1 MSRSDRGRI
10 PFALVGVLLLVTS
23 ATIAAT
29 SQPRVLPAEP
39 AVSKALDGA
48 TADTQTALREAI
60 REASEDAAREPV
72 VERVNTTAGR
82 TLNESVPFRDSLR
95 IRVYLAARD
104 RLQDVERR
112 RGDVRVHASLPPVA
126 DATGLRAAKRR
137 VHVERADE
145 NGTTL
150 RVRVENVTLT
160 ATRNGRVLTEE
171 RVSPTLVVG
180 TPVLGMHD
188 RVSAYQRQLD
198 AGVTKPG
205 LDQRLTAQLYA
216 LTWARGYAQYGGA
229 PIDNVV
235 TNRYVALATNAGLLD
250 VQRETIGTSDGVGR
264 RTLAVETGK
273 LAGSEL
279 LGASG
284 AEAPPVQNA
293 LDSPTKPPPNDIQGL
308 EPPGGTRRDDEMP
321 VGVNE
326 TADDAFLDV
335 VVDGDVNESIA
346 TVYSADVRL
355 VSDVDHVGGD
365 RPAAPESPGANWTLV
380 DDDQAVTTDVEAADV
395 APPVST
401 TGWHR
406 LESYGREVDVDR
418 TRVRTWRR
426 GNETRTTATEAT
438 ETRRVAVAVVGRHT
452 TSERAPGNAVPTVHE
467 HGEGPLDGPNMADV
481 RDEAVDSLVT
491 SRGGTEVVVARAAT
505 GTLDT
510 DPVRV
515 EGDRPDGLYRWVYRD
530 LMGLRERVRDV
541 EVRVERGAVGSFEVN
556 PPAMLADRIRG
567 QRAAFVDAPATYDGV
582 ATKARIAARVAYLD
596 RVLERLDEQAAER
609 RNRGSRLGESLEE
622 RGSGSLSELQ
632 AGMDVPRAS
641 SPERRPAF
649 EGPAGPVRMRVDS
662 APSYLTRAE
671 IDSERVPALDGPAH
685 PLVARNVN
693 VVTAPYDD
701 VADTV
706 VDEVIGSG
714 GTVRLA
720 TAARTLRAANATLER
735 RNASAVRERRDALRT
750 EVADGN
756 RYVRRGMRLTLAE
769 QGVGDGDAERREI
782 VAHGLSRWDTTAA
795 RALALSNGSAS
806 PAVAAAAADRES
818 LDETREDRLRLEL
831 ERRTETALRTDAA
844 KPESEAVNRS
854 RTVTRDVATELTR
867 RIAKNATER
876 GIQRVTNE
884 SFDKVPSGLPLA
896 PPFTAWYATTN
907 VWHVTVR
914 GEYARFGIRA
924 DRGRP
929 SEPGSDLAYARDGGE
944 VRLDVDD
951 DGEKERLGRA
961 TRVDFDVSTTIVVV
975 VPPGKSGV
983 GDRDG
988 NVDERSDGWPE
999 SGPS

>member
-1 MSRSDRGRI
+1 VSQGDRGRV
-10 PFALVGVLLLVTS
+10 PFALVGVLLLVSS

-29 SQPRVLPAEP
+29 SQPRASPTEP

-48 TADTQTALREAI
+48 TADTQTALRDAV
-60 REASEDAAREPV
+60 REASEDAARAPV
-72 VERVNTTAGR
+72 VERANTTAGR
-82 TLNESVPFRDSLR
+82 ALNESAPFRDSLR
-95 IRVYLAARD
+95 IRVFLAARE
-104 RLQDVERR
+104 RLQDVKRR
-112 RGDVRVHASLPPVA
+112 RGDVRVQASLPAVEN
-126 DATGLRAAKRR
+126 ATDLQATKRR

-145 NGTTL
+145 NGTTV

-171 RVSPTLVVG
+171 HVSPTLVVG

-216 LTWARGYAQYGGA
+216 LTWARGYAQYGGG

-235 TNRYVALATNAGLLD
+235 SNRYVALATNAGLLD
-250 VQRETIGTSDGVGR
+250 VQRETIGASDAAGR

-284 AEAPPVQNA
+284 ADARPVQDT
-293 LDSPTKPPPNDIQGL
+293 LDSPTRPPPNDIQGL
-308 EPPGGTRRDDEMP
+308 EPPEGTRRDDEMP

-326 TADDAFLDV
+326 TADDVFLDV
-335 VVDGDVNESIA
+335 VDDGDVNDSLA
-346 TVYSADVRL
+346 TVYSADARL
-355 VSDVDHVGGD
+355 VTDVDHVGGD
-365 RPAAPESPGANWTLV
+365 RPAAPESPGENWTLV
-380 DDDQAVTTDVEAADV
+380 GEDLAVTTDVEVADV
-395 APPVST
+395 TPPVT
-401 TGWHR
+401 PVGWHR
-406 LESYGREVDVDR
+406 LERYGRAVDVDR

-426 GNETRTTATEAT
+426 GNVTRTTATDAT

-452 TSERAPGNAVPTVHE
+452 TSERAPDNGVPTVHE
-467 HGEGPLDGPNMADV
+467 RGEGPLDGPNMADV
-481 RDEAVDSLVT
+481 RDEAVDRLVT
-491 SRGGTEVVVARAAT
+491 SRGGADAVVARAAT

-510 DPVRV
+510 EPVRV
-515 EGDRPDGLYRWVYRD
+515 EGDQPGGLYRWVYRD
-530 LMGLRERVRDV
+530 LMDIREQVRGV

-556 PPAMLADRIRG
+556 PPAMLADRIRD
-567 QRAAFVDAPATYDGV
+567 QRADLVDAPATYDGV
-582 ATKARIAARVAYLD
+582 ATKARVAARVAYLD
-596 RVLERLDEQAAER
+596 RVLERLDEQAVER
-609 RNRGSRLGESLEE
+609 GERGSRLDESLAE

-632 AGMDVPRAS
+632 AGMNVPRAS
-641 SPERRPAF
+641 SPDRRPAF
-649 EGPAGPVRMRVDS
+649 DGPAGPVRMRVDS

-671 IDSERVPALDGPAH
+671 IDRERVPALDGSGH
-685 PLVARNVN
+685 PLVARNFN
-693 VVTAPYDD
+693 VITAPYGD
-701 VADTV
+701 VSDTV
-706 VDEVIGSG
+706 VDELIGSG

-735 RNASAVRERRDALRT
+735 RDVSAVRERRDELRS
-750 EVADGN
+750 EVWDGN
-756 RYVRRGMRLTLAE
+756 RYVRQGMRLTLAE

-782 VAHGLSRWDTTAA
+782 VAQGLARWDTTAA

-818 LDETREDRLRLEL
+818 LNETREDRLRLEL
-831 ERRTETALRTDAA
+831 ARRTETALEQAKA
-844 KPESEAVNRS
+844 KPESEAVDRS
-854 RTVTRDVATELTR
+854 RNVTRDVANELTR
-867 RIAKNATER
+867 EIAKNATER
-876 GIQRVTNE
+876 GVERVANE
-884 SFDKVPSGLPLA
+884 SFDKIPSGLPLA
-896 PPFTAWYATTN
+896 PPITAWYATTN

-929 SEPGSDLAYARDGGE
+929 SEPGSDLTYARDGST

-951 DGEKERLGRA
+951 DGEPERLGRA
-961 TRVDFDVSTTIVVV
+961 TRVEFDVSTTIVVV

-988 NVDERSDGWPE
+988 NADERSDGWPQP
-999 SGPS
+999 GPD